1 MPSINR
7 LLSIAPMMDWTDR
20 HCRYF
25 HRLLSPNALL
35 YTEMVTTGALLHG
48 DKQRFLAFDQY
59 EQPVALQLGGS
70 DPKAM
75 AQCAGYAQ
83 EAGYQEVNINV
94 GCPSDRVQNGR
105 IGACLMAEPQRV
117 AQCVSLMRQAVDIP
131 VTVKTRI
138 GIDELDSFEFLRGF
152 VQAVTD
158 AGCDTVIIHAR
169 KAILNGLSPK
179 ENRTIPP
186 LNYDRAYD
194 IKRAFPSVSI
204 IVNGGVNAI
213 SEIQQHWQHLDGVMI
228 GREAYHN
235 PFFLAEIE
243 HQLFKQP
250 LAERKKV
257 LEAYLPY
264 IEKQLELGVP
274 LQNLTRHI
282 LGLFAGQPGG
292 KHWRRYLSENARQKN
307 AGPEVLLAGL
317 EAMAPY
323 AKTI

>member
-1 MPSINR
+1 
-7 LLSIAPMMDWTDR
+7 
-20 HCRYF
+20 
-25 HRLLSPNALL
+25 
-35 YTEMVTTGALLHG
+35 
-48 DKQRFLAFDQY
+48 
-59 EQPVALQLGGS
+59 
-70 DPKAM
+70 
-75 AQCAGYAQ
+75 
-83 EAGYQEVNINV
+83 
-94 GCPSDRVQNGR
+94 
-105 IGACLMAEPQRV
+105 MAEPQRV

-250 LAERKKV
+250 LADRKKL

-282 LGLFAGQPGG
+282 FC
-292 KHWRRYLSENARQKN
+292 
-307 AGPEVLLAGL
+307 LLYTSDAAD
-317 EAMAPY
+317 E
-323 AKTI
+323 